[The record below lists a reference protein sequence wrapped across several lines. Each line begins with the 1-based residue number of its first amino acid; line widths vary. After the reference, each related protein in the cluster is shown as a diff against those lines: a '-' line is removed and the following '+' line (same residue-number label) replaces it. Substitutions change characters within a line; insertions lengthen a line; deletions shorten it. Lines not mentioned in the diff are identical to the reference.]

1 MKKLLLLPLALMV
14 LLAGCAGGGDNA
26 EEEAAGP
33 QVAPMA
39 LTEDESALLDLVGG
53 AETEYGLFTCDMGEN
68 FTACTVEVLSWE
80 DGRWV
85 TLAEG
90 GLSSVTS
97 ESLRLGVVLSNG
109 KVVVNF
115 QDGAGRYS
123 YTPQVEGM
131 DRSLDPG
138 RAWMW
143 LEEAQELVPGQRVPL
158 YLEVYDDGS
167 GVETFSLPSGFS
179 DTERLSHYSR
189 AYAVTLTAEQ

>member
-1 MKKLLLLPLALMV
+1 MRKRLLLPLALIV
-14 LLAGCAGGGDNA
+14 LLAGCAGGGDGA
-26 EEEAAGP
+26 EEAAGP

-53 AETEYGLFTCDMGEN
+53 AEAEYGLFTCDMGEN

-90 GLSSVTS
+90 GLSSVTA
-97 ESLRLGVVLSNG
+97 ESLRLGVVLSDG

-123 YTPQVEGM
+123 CTPQVEGM

-143 LEEAQELVPGQRVPL
+143 LEEAQDLVPGERVPL
-158 YLEVYDDGS
+158 YMEVYDGGS
-167 GVETFSLPSGFS
+167 GVEAFSLPGSFS
-179 DTERLSHYSR
+179 DLDRLSGYSR
-189 AYAVTLTAEQ
+189 AYAVTLTAGQ